1 MMFAS
6 TQHTACT
13 SKERKKEEEE
23 EEEDN
28 IMCGRT
34 HGPALDD
41 NK

>member
-1 MMFAS
+1 MFAR

-23 EEEDN
+23 EEN
-28 IMCGRT
+28 IMCGTT